1 VAAKEDFNSRNRPR
15 SSRFRCVEPTRRD
28 VTCGGALAAFGLLLT
43 DLLGSASPVKADAL
57 AGPVPALD
65 RVAIRIVIEDY
76 QFAVAPARRKED
88 GVVVENFGW
97 GIGPDH
103 PPGRTLVSEFGL
115 SMHVE
120 SRRGDETRQFLM
132 DFGFTP
138 QALNNNLALIGI
150 QPASLDALVLSHG
163 HYDHFGGLAG
173 FLRNTAGQLKPKL
186 PFYVGG
192 EEAFCARDWV
202 APPVKGDFGVIDRE
216 ALKTADLMVTSTPEP
231 SLVGD
236 HGFTSGRI
244 AEQSFEKLKSPSVM
258 KLGMHDGSGCSAASF
273 SDAEQKLGSFLD
285 QFNHEIA
292 TAFNLKDRGLIVLT
306 SCSHRGVVNAV
317 RQAQEVSGVKKV
329 HAIIGGFH
337 LAPYPPEY
345 LAETLSALKEIDPDY
360 LVPLHCTGEPFFE
373 LAKAELGPKVIRAYT
388 GTRLDFG

>member
-1 VAAKEDFNSRNRPR
+1 
-15 SSRFRCVEPTRRD
+15 
-28 VTCGGALAAFGLLLT
+28 
-43 DLLGSASPVKADAL
+43 
-57 AGPVPALD
+57 
-65 RVAIRIVIEDY
+65 
-76 QFAVAPARRKED
+76 
-88 GVVVENFGW
+88 
-97 GIGPDH
+97 
-103 PPGRTLVSEFGL
+103 
-115 SMHVE
+115 MHVE
-120 SRRGDETRQFLM
+120 SQRGDETRQVLM

-138 QALNNNLALIGI
+138 EALNNNLALIGV

-173 FLRNTAGQLKPKL
+173 FLKNNAGKLRPKL
-186 PFYVGG
+186 PFFVGG
-192 EEAFCARDWV
+192 EDAFCARDWV
-202 APPVKGDFGVIDRE
+202 APPVKGNFGVIDRE
-216 ALKTADLMVTSTPEP
+216 ALKTADLMVMSTPEP
-231 SLVGD
+231 SLVGG

-273 SDAEQKLGSFLD
+273 SDAEQKLGSVLD

-329 HAIIGGFH
+329 HAVIGGFH

-360 LVPLHCTGEPFFE
+360 LVPLHCTGEPFFD
-373 LAKAELGPKVIRAYT
+373 LAKGQLGPKVIRAYT
-388 GTRLDFG
+388 GTRLDFS

>member
-1 VAAKEDFNSRNRPR
+1 V
-15 SSRFRCVEPTRRD
+15 
-28 VTCGGALAAFGLLLT
+28 
-43 DLLGSASPVKADAL
+43 
-57 AGPVPALD
+57 D
-65 RVAIRIVIEDY
+65 RVAVRIVTEDY
-76 QFAVAPARRKED
+76 QFAVAPGRKED
-88 GVVVENFGW
+88 GLEVENFGW
-97 GIGPDH
+97 GISPDH

-120 SRRGDETRQFLM
+120 SHRGEEARQVLI

-138 QALNNNLALIGI
+138 EALNNNLALLGVK
-150 QPASLDALVLSHG
+150 PASLDALVLSHG

-173 FLRNTAGQLKPKL
+173 FLRNNAGQLKPKL

-192 EEAFCARDWV
+192 EDAFCAREWV

-216 ALKTADLMVTSTPEP
+216 ALKAADLMVMSTPEP
-231 SLVGD
+231 SLVAD

-244 AEQSFEKLKSPSVM
+244 AQQSFEKLKSPSVM
-258 KLGMHDGSGCSAASF
+258 KLGIDHGSGCAAAGF
-273 SDAEQKLGSFLD
+273 SDAEQKLGSLPD

-292 TAFNLKDRGLIVLT
+292 TAYNLKDRGLIILT

-329 HAIIGGFH
+329 HAVIGGFH

-345 LAETLSALKEIDPDY
+345 LAETLAALKDIGPDY
-360 LVPLHCTGEPFFE
+360 LVPLHCSGEPFFG
-373 LAKAELGPKVIRAYT
+373 LAKGELGDKVIRGYT
-388 GTRLDFG
+388 GTRLDFS